1 MARRSDH
8 TRAELTQLAL
18 ESARAI
24 VIEDGILALSGRKIT
39 ARIGYTVGTLYQLF
53 DGMDDLVER
62 MNAQTLAALY
72 VHCSKGVEHDE
83 VAAQLKALGILFIE
97 FAKARPNEWDAIM
110 SYRFKE
116 NHTTSEEY
124 HREIL
129 RLFGLMES
137 ATQQFYGKDDQEE
150 HSADMALLWA
160 SLTGIWGVA
169 NSERQVGGSIEQ
181 MIERL
186 IRMYLDA
193 RS

>member
-24 VIEDGILALSGRKIT
+24 VKKDGIPALSVRKVT
-39 ARIGYTVGTLYQLF
+39 ARMGYTVGTLYQLF

-62 MNAQTLAALY
+62 MNAKTLAALY
-72 VHCSKGVEHDE
+72 EHCSKGAELDE
-83 VAAQLKALGILFIE
+83 VAAQLKAFGILFIE
-97 FAKARPNEWDAIM
+97 FVKAHPNEWDAIM

-116 NHTTSEEY
+116 DHTTSDEY

-129 RLFGLMES
+129 RLFGLLET
-137 ATQQFYGKDDQEE
+137 ATQQFYGEDDQEE

-169 NSERQVGGSIEQ
+169 KSERQVGGTLEQ
-181 MIERL
+181 MIDQL
-186 IRMYLDA
+186 ISLYLDA

>member
-8 TRAELTQLAL
+8 TRAELKQLAT

-24 VIEDGILALSGRKIT
+24 VVKDGVSALSVRKVT
-39 ARIGYTVGTLYQLF
+39 ARMGYTVGTLYQLF
-53 DGMDDLVER
+53 DGMDDLVEH
-62 MNAQTLAALY
+62 MNAMTLAALY
-72 VHCSKGVEHDE
+72 DHCSTGIEQGD

-97 FAKARPNEWDAIM
+97 FAKAHPHEWDAIM
-110 SYRFKE
+110 SYRFKDD
-116 NHTTSEEY
+116 HTMSEEY
-124 HREIL
+124 HVEIL
-129 RLFGLMES
+129 RLFGLMKS
-137 ATQQFYGKDDQEE
+137 ATGQFYGKGEQDE
-150 HSADMALLWA
+150 HSDDMALLWA

-169 NSERQVGGSIEQ
+169 NSERQVGSSLEQ